1 MQTRRDFLM
10 TSAAACMLVGA
21 PLSSPGRAAEGA
33 GEDTGAPFFLRGD
46 PYTAHA
52 DECGLGGRSFD
63 SAREHA
69 LRFRTPDE
77 FRDRLVLG
85 LEV

>member
-1 MQTRRDFLM
+1 MQTRREFLM
-10 TSAAACMLVGA
+10 TSAGACALIGA
-21 PLSSPGRAAEGA
+21 PLSWSGADSAAAESA
-33 GEDTGAPFFLRGD
+33 ALHDSPFLHGD

-52 DECGLGGRSFD
+52 DECGLGGSFD
-63 SAREHA
+63 EMREHA